1 MADVKIL
8 SDGVLTPALTFVRT
22 LNKAKIVTSADAVL
36 VDNITLDA
44 ANFGAVGDGSSGGRK
59 VQCLASSASD
69 MKAISVSTG
78 GEAKKIQLLLSSAI
92 HVVATMG
99 AAVTLASADQVNL
112 GTFSITLSDPT

>member
-1 MADVKIL
+1 MADLKIL
-8 SDGVLTPALTFVRT
+8 SDSVLTPALTFVRT